1 MTLYEIDN
9 AILDCID
16 MESGEILDADRLEAL
31 QLEREAKIENVAL
44 WYKNE
49 LADAEAYKAEK
60 SSFAEREAR
69 ARKKAES
76 LKAWLDRALAG
87 QSYKS
92 TRVNATYRKSEQ
104 VVVDDIYAVNEDY
117 LKYSEPTVDK
127 VGIKQAIKAGLP
139 IKGVHLEEKY
149 NLSIR

>member
-9 AILDCID
+9 AILECID
-16 MESGEILDADRLEAL
+16 TESGEILDEDRLEAL
-31 QLEREAKIENVAL
+31 QMQRVDKIEAVAL
-44 WYKNE
+44 WYKNL

-60 SSFAEREAR
+60 NLFAEKEAK
-69 ARKKAES
+69 ARKKIES
-76 LKAWLDRALAG
+76 LKAWLDKALAG
-87 QSYKS
+87 QNFASV
-92 TRVNATYRKSEQ
+92 RVSAKYRKSEQ